1 MDDLQNYK
9 LQLQQVSF
17 SRSAF
22 LTSLTRI
29 LSVYNATVT
38 RLFIFSSVA
47 ETLIRPVFQVEAA
60 LTTDPN
66 NEELTKLK
74 IDLEEVIE
82 LTHDL
87 IKSQQQEKRQANGM
101 DAKDPILLAVL
112 ANKWKVGDQ
121 CMAPWSEDGK

>member
-1 MDDLQNYK
+1 MTSPFL
-9 LQLQQVSF
+9 VISF
-17 SRSAF
+17 LF
-22 LTSLTRI
+22 MTSKHEI
-29 LSVYNATVT
+29 N
-38 RLFIFSSVA
+38 FIFYSI
-47 ETLIRPVFQVEAA
+47 LLFQVEAA
-60 LTTDPN
+60 LTTDPS
-66 NEELTKLK
+66 NEELLKLK

>member
-1 MDDLQNYK
+1 M
-9 LQLQQVSF
+9 
-17 SRSAF
+17 
-22 LTSLTRI
+22 
-29 LSVYNATVT
+29 
-38 RLFIFSSVA
+38 
-47 ETLIRPVFQVEAA
+47 EAA

-121 CMAPWSEDGK
+121 CMAPWSEDSK